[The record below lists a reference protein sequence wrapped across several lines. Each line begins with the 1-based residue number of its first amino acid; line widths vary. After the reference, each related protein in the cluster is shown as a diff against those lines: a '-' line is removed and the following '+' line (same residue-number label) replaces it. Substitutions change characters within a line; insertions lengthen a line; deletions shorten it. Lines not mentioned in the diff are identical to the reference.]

1 MRRDF
6 LSKPKIIIDCD
17 PGHDDLVAILFA
29 ARHLDLIGVT
39 TVHGNNT
46 LENTTRNGLIAL
58 ELGGLDIPLAAG
70 CFEPLVQPSVG
81 VAAGHGKSG
90 LDGAEVPD
98 PVRKPVA
105 AHAVDFII
113 AMAERHKEE
122 LILATIGPETNVAMA
137 IRREPRLRQWIREIT
152 IMGGST
158 TTGNFTPA
166 AEFNIAAD
174 VEAAAAVFES
184 GIPLRMVGYNITR
197 RTGFDENDIARL
209 RASKRRAATVIAGLM
224 EFYLERQR
232 HMYRLT
238 VAPMHDVCAIVPYVY
253 PDLITFLHTSARIE
267 TAGTY
272 TRGMTVCDLRHPNGS
287 AETTL
292 RNRTEPNARVA
303 VDADSRALIATVLD
317 TLLTYP

>member
-1 MRRDF
+1 V
-6 LSKPKIIIDCD
+6 SKPKILIDCD

-29 ARHLDLIGVT
+29 ARHLDLVGVT

-46 LENTTRNGLIAL
+46 LGNTTRNGLIAL

-70 CFEPLVQPSVG
+70 CAEPLVQPSVG
-81 VAAGHGKSG
+81 VASGHGKSG
-90 LDGAEVPD
+90 LDGADLPEPI
-98 PVRKPVA
+98 RKPIDT
-105 AHAVDFII
+105 HAVDFII

-122 LILATIGPETNVAMA
+122 LVLATIGPETNIAMA
-137 IRREPRLRQWIREIT
+137 IKREPRLRGWIREIT

-158 TTGNFTPA
+158 TTGNFSPA
-166 AEFNIAAD
+166 AEFNISAD

-197 RTGFDENDIARL
+197 RTGFGEGDIARM
-209 RASKRRAATVIAGLM
+209 RASGRRAAAAIAGLM
-224 EFYLERQR
+224 QFYLERQR
-232 HMYRLT
+232 QMYRLT

-253 PDLITFLHTSARIE
+253 PDLVSFLHTSARIE

-272 TRGMTVCDLRHPNGS
+272 TRGMTVCDLRHPSGS

-292 RNRTEPNARVA
+292 RNRTEPNALVA
-303 VDADSRALIATVLD
+303 VDANSPALIAAVLD